1 MMNLGSQLG
10 QTTPVRA
17 VLLRGLF
24 LGLIITLIPIG
35 SAQDVNDQGE
45 EDLDD
50 LLGGFDDAPVV
61 KLELPE
67 SPISKGWDVDGFMR
81 TDMSYSIAKGS
92 PSPGAPDY
100 RGFSRLQTTLR
111 LELPVTISE
120 NWRAFVSGQA
130 FHDFS
135 YGLKD
140 RTNFTKALLDLYEDE
155 AEIRDVYIGGS
166 PWPWIDVKIGR
177 QIIVWGAADY
187 LRVVDV
193 LNPLDNRQPGL
204 VDIEDLRLPI
214 TMSRLDISV
223 NNRWTLTGVAVHEV
237 EFGNNP
243 VFNGQFFPF
252 AGAPP
257 SETLPSRNLAST
269 ELAVSLNGSL
279 PGMDVGLFWAD
290 YYDDTAHF
298 ETRGPDL
305 GLYHSRL
312 SMMGAS
318 VNGVLG
324 DWLWKAETALVSGLE
339 FNNSPSDSRSRLDG
353 LVGFE
358 YSGIRDTTLSLEVV
372 NRHTDRDTWICGLPF
387 WVGRIMASFSFFWR
401 KFAYVFAILRL
412 YLPRPLVT
420 LDQMKLLETDNVLDG
435 SKPGFTE
442 LGIEATTVES
452 IVPTYLRRFRPY
464 QQQKK
469 LRLDAR

>member
-1 MMNLGSQLG
+1 MCSGSQLG
-10 QTTPVRA
+10 RTTPGRA

-24 LGLIITLIPIG
+24 LGLIIALIPTG

-61 KLELPE
+61 KLEHPE

-140 RTNFTKALLDLYEDE
+140 RANFTKALLDLYEDE

-166 PWPWIDVKIGR
+166 LWPWIDVKIGR

-257 SETLPSRNLAST
+257 SETLPSRSLAST
-269 ELAVSLNGSL
+269 EFAVSLNGSL

-298 ETRGPDL
+298 ETRGGDL

-372 NRHTDRDTWICGLPF
+372 NRHLLNYLPVLKAAPDLTDENFTQYTFSAR
-387 WVGRIMASFSFFWR
+387 SSFFR
-401 KFAYVFAILRL
+401 DRLHLEVLSSFFGAGFEQGSFQRLSAAY
-412 YLPRPLVT
+412 
-420 LDQMKLLETDNVLDG
+420 DWWE
-435 SKPGFTE
+435 GFTVTG
-442 LGIEATTVES
+442 GILLFQGGEQGS
-452 IVPTYLRRFRPY
+452 LI
-464 QQQKK
+464 
-469 LRLDAR
+469 DAFDDNDLLFMQAKYSF